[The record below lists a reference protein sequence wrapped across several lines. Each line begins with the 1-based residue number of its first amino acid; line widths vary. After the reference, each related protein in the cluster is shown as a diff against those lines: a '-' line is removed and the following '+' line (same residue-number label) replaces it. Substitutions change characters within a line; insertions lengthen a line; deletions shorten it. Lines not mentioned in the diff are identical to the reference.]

1 VLPVSRPSLPSL
13 RDYVD
18 KLEQIWSTRLLSNF
32 GTFAREL
39 ESIAQ
44 SYVGNSNVRATVN
57 CDLGLVISIAALDL
71 PAGAECLLPSFTFNS
86 TLNAVLWNRLT
97 PRFVDID
104 AETFNVDLDDVRRR
118 LGSRTR
124 LLVATHVFGSPVD
137 VEPLLA
143 LAATRGIRVV
153 FDAAHAYGA
162 SYRGTKIGDARLGD
176 FQVFSLSGTKQVT
189 SAEGGLIAARSDADI
204 ARIELLR
211 AYGFN
216 YDYISRLVGINGKI
230 SELHAALGTLTLPG
244 IDEVVRRRNEIAS
257 LYRARLSTIAGIRFQ
272 KVLPHSVSSYKD
284 FAILCP
290 SRRDELAE
298 HLEQRGVQT
307 KKYFLPLHEMPAYE
321 RFQTGED
328 DLGDTMT
335 VSSRV
340 LCLPIFNELADD
352 DIQLVTSLIVEF
364 YRH

>member
-1 VLPVSRPSLPSL
+1 MLPVSRPSLPPL
-13 RDYVD
+13 RDYVEQ
-18 KLEQIWSTRLLSNF
+18 LEKIWSTRLLSNF

-39 ESIAQ
+39 ESLAQ

-57 CDLGLVISIAALDL
+57 CDLGLLISIAALEI
-71 PAGAECLLPSFTFNS
+71 PADSECLVPSFTFNS

-104 AETFNVDLDDVRRR
+104 SETFNIDIDDMRRR
-118 LGSRTR
+118 LGPRTR
-124 LLVATHVFGSPVD
+124 LIVATHVFGSPVD
-137 VEPLLA
+137 IEPLLS
-143 LAATRGIRVV
+143 LAASHRIPVV

-162 SYRGTKIGDARLGD
+162 AYHGTKIGNARLGD

-189 SAEGGLIAARSDADI
+189 SAEGGLIAARSEEHI

-216 YDYISRLVGINGKI
+216 YDYISRVIGINGKI
-230 SELHAALGTLTLPG
+230 SELHAALGTLTLPA

-257 LYRARLSTIAGIRFQ
+257 QYRARLSTIPGIHFQ
-272 KVLPHSVSSYKD
+272 QVLPDCVSAYKD

-298 HLEQRGVQT
+298 HLERRGVQT
-307 KKYFLPLHEMPAYE
+307 KKYFRPLHEMPAYQKL
-321 RFQTGED
+321 RTDGD
-328 DLGDTMT
+328 DLRDTMT

-340 LCLPIFNELADD
+340 LCLPIFNELQDD
-352 DIQLVTSLIVEF
+352 DIEMVTGLIGDF